1 VYLFI
6 FSFLSDFIHEIS
18 FPSSYVKQNT
28 IYNVWRNTINLR
40 DSVNM
45 KRIMV
50 QHFQQELRLYNI
62 LKEQVH
68 SRSLLATRY

>member
-1 VYLFI
+1 MYLFL
-6 FSFLSDFIHEIS
+6 FVFLSDFIHETS
-18 FPSSYVKQNT
+18 FSSYVKQNT

-68 SRSLLATRY
+68 SRSLLATWY